1 MQLQGMLKSKSQTQQ
16 VSDKFQKREFVL
28 TSDFDGKYPQHILIQ
43 TTQDKCSL
51 LDSFNEGDLLTVD
64 INIKGREW
72 IDANGLAK
80 YFNSIEAW
88 KITKN

>member
-16 VSDKFQKREFVL
+16 VSDKFKKREFVL
-28 TSDFDGKYPQHILIQ
+28 TTDFDGTYPQHILIQ
-43 TTQDKCSL
+43 TTQDKCAL

-72 IDANGLAK
+72 NGGDGVK

>member
-1 MQLQGMLKSKSQTQQ
+1 MQLQGKLKSKSQTQQ
-16 VSDKFQKREFVL
+16 VSDKFKKREFVL
-28 TSDFDGKYPQHILIQ
+28 TTDFDGTYPQHILIQ

-72 IDANGLAK
+72 NGSDGVK